1 MASVNDK
8 NRHTNYGPSIPS
20 WEISTHLDYDENE
33 ANEGKQCAE
42 DNDCDCCEAKVII
55 LIICEGSPIEGS
67 PGELCEGRF
76 WIIFLS
82 DI

>member
-1 MASVNDK
+1 MWWGVHLIFCKVSFQK
-8 NRHTNYGPSIPS
+8 HPSQ
-20 WEISTHLDYDENE
+20 EISTHLDYDENE
-33 ANEGKQCAE
+33 ASEGKQCAE

-55 LIICEGSPIEGS
+55 LIINGAPGHGA